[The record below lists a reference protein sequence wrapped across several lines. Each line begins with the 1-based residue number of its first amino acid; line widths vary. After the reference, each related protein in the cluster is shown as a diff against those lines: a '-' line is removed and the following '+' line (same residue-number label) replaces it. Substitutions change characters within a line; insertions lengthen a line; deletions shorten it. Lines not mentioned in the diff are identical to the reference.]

1 MEAFLEDIVDK
12 QQTLQVPVS
21 VARGLSCLRCNK
33 VFSGMDS
40 LERHIK
46 IHAQRKEFQ
55 CTTCTKTFY
64 RQDKN
69 AQHKA
74 SCSRLEAMKEQQ
86 QNVPFERLKA
96 ENQTEGTL
104 VAFKS
109 TEVDKCQSALNGNLK
124 TTLMKPRVNEKY
136 DLNLF
141 VQGKRGNVLKH
152 LERAFKEKR
161 GSLQTAASKIMIFEL
176 FERRRHNS
184 RRL

>member
-1 MEAFLEDIVDK
+1 
-12 QQTLQVPVS
+12 
-21 VARGLSCLRCNK
+21 
-33 VFSGMDS
+33 
-40 LERHIK
+40 
-46 IHAQRKEFQ
+46 
-55 CTTCTKTFY
+55 
-64 RQDKN
+64 
-69 AQHKA
+69 
-74 SCSRLEAMKEQQ
+74 MKEQQ